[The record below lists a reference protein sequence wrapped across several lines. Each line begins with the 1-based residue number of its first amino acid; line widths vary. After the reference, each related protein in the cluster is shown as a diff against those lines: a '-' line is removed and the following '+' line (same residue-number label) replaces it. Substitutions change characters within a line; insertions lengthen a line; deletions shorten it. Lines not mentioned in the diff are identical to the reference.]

1 MRYLYLFL
9 EIILYAVAAI
19 LYFKVFARY
28 KFRPLIE
35 RKLENEIKTPVLQDI
50 LFFSTFIVAIAIIL
64 IVWYML
70 FPGQF
75 HHIGYFF
82 AFLPGSVFTL
92 AIFRRWVRRIDL
104 ALCLPAM
111 LFVWF
116 VLLLF
121 ESILLAN
128 HAGWVYTDST
138 VYTVRLGPDI
148 SLILENLIFFY
159 LISPFISI
167 VLFSGLTYDRSDISA
182 FFLTNLIMWIG
193 GVLWEYIGIAL
204 FNLWYLVESR
214 SVLAFNLLGARIT
227 IEEIL
232 YYVPFVSIS
241 ILIYQGLY
249 IQKYRKD
256 LRVKPSRDE

>member
-1 MRYLYLFL
+1 MRYLYFFL
-9 EIILYAVAAI
+9 EIILYAVTAI

-35 RKLENEIKTPVLQDI
+35 RTLEKEIKTPLVQDI
-50 LFFSTFIVAIAIIL
+50 LFFSAFLVAVVIIL
-64 IVWYML
+64 IVWHML
-70 FPGQF
+70 SPGQF
-75 HHIGYFF
+75 HHMGYFL

-92 AIFRRWVRRIDL
+92 AVFRRWVRRIDL
-104 ALCLPAM
+104 ALCFPAI
-111 LFVWF
+111 FIVWF

-121 ESILLAN
+121 ESILLIN

-138 VYTVRLGPDI
+138 VYTVRLGHDV

-159 LISPFISI
+159 LMSPFVSI
-167 VLFSGLTYDRSDISA
+167 VLFSGLAYNRSDISA
-182 FFLTNLIMWIG
+182 FFLTNLIMWAG
-193 GVLWEYIGIAL
+193 GVLWEYIGIAV

-214 SVLAFNLLGARIT
+214 SVLPFNLLGARVT

-256 LRVKPSRDE
+256 LGGKPIGR